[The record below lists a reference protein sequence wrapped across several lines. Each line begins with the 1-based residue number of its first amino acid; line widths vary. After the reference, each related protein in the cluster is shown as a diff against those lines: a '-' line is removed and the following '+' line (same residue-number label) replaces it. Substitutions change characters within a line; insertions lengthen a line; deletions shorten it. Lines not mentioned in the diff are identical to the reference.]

1 MAAEPVTRPSAR
13 PLGEIVVAVVF
24 DVDHFTELV
33 RFCVLPS
40 VKVAVAV
47 NCCVSPRATEG
58 LAGVTAIEVR
68 AAVETVN
75 VVEPV
80 REPEAA

>member
-1 MAAEPVTRPSAR
+1 MVAEPETNPSAT
-13 PLGEIVVAVVF
+13 PLGEMVVTVVF

-40 VKVAVAV
+40 VKVPVAV
-47 NCCVSPRATEG
+47 NCSVSPRATEG
-58 LAGVTAIEVR
+58 LAGVTAMDTK
-68 AAVETVN
+68 AAAETVD

-80 REPEAA
+80 IVPEAA